1 MEPAPTALHGLN
13 RDPSHTDIRLRK
25 AAKDLETSFLAEM
38 LKSAKILKMPDGFS
52 GGAGEAHFQS
62 YLVQGLAEPHLYMYP
77 YLAHS
82 VSEVRQ
88 AQFHPSLSRHL
99 PVLAFDH

>member
-13 RDPSHTDIRLRK
+13 RDPSHADIRLRK

-62 YLVQGLAEPHLYMYP
+62 YLVQGLAEALSTQRRFG
-77 YLAHS
+77 LA
-82 VSEVRQ
+82 
-88 AQFHPSLSRHL
+88 ALTW
-99 PVLAFDH
+99 PVIKN

>member
-1 MEPAPTALHGLN
+1 MEPAPTALQGLN
-13 RDPSHTDIRLRK
+13 RDPSHADIRLRK

-62 YLVQGLAEPHLYMYP
+62 YLVQGLAE
-77 YLAHS
+77 A
-82 VSEVRQ
+82 
-88 AQFHPSLSRHL
+88 LSTQRRSGFL
-99 PVLAFDH
+99 ILRLIIV

>member
-1 MEPAPTALHGLN
+1 MEPAPTVLHGLN
-13 RDPSHTDIRLRK
+13 RDPNHTDIRLRI

-62 YLVQGLAEPHLYMYP
+62 YLVQGLAEALSGQSRFG
-77 YLAHS
+77 LADVVYS
-82 VSEVRQ
+82 ALKKR
-88 AQFHPSLSRHL
+88 ALN
-99 PVLAFDH
+99 D

>member
-13 RDPSHTDIRLRK
+13 RDPSHADIRLRK

-62 YLVQGLAEPHLYMYP
+62 YLVQGLAEALSAQSRFG
-77 YLAHS
+77 LAEAVYS
-82 VSEVRQ
+82 ALKKR
-88 AQFHPSLSRHL
+88 ALN
-99 PVLAFDH
+99 D